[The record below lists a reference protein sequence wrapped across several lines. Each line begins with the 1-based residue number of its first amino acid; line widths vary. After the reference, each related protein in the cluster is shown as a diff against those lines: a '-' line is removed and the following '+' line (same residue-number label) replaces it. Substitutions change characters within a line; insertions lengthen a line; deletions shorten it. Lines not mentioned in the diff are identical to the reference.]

1 MVMDIFLVNFGDKNN
16 EKNKIY
22 FSGCGYNAS
31 HSLLYH
37 QYPAKSQD
45 IIADRLPK
53 GVLVAN
59 NAEQNPNHIPSNQ
72 EVLVALD
79 NYAKT
84 HKLFIVATVVTPE
97 GNAGF
102 HPEYMTFGKGILGNN
117 MILFPKADRADNE
130 LLGMGATYNILRG
143 HGSTEE
149 LSQYLSQKFHVMTSA
164 VSKMSLFD
172 EYYNIYGNP
181 QAVTLLISI
190 FLAFVGLAI
199 FVRVSELRKSGI
211 ELLSGKT
218 LLNTIFSD
226 SICDIKFISI
236 LTMIAMIGTSSYLLT
251 TGLSNLSLHIFALFS
266 ILFSSLIFVLL
277 SCLVSAIIMIVL
289 SRSQLNSLIKGKL
302 PTIALMILVVLMQF
316 AVSIVLVT
324 SLSGIHYNQI
334 ELKKQEADLDKWKQQ
349 KDYYTFP
356 YASINLQ
363 VSNQEAKAWWN
374 FYNIEVTK
382 DDAIFV
388 RHDLFAGPEES
399 SQDQLFVTPS
409 YLKAQHIKAKEDF
422 SNLKLGEYALLIPKN
437 QMKNRQKLITKY
449 NKSLTETTQ
458 NGKKETKM
466 KAKYVEE
473 VPNGEKRFIYNV
485 AYEKMTTQQEIS
497 DPIIVVITPQ
507 SSGEETGISWAGDND
522 YFFVKGKEQTL
533 NRLKELGLYDK
544 VHYLVNAYGQYEA
557 QTNLVK
563 ESLSMAIIS
572 AIITIIVISFFY
584 ILLHV
589 LYFTHFRRT
598 IVIKFISG
606 MPNLRIQRRF
616 IFVELGLLVILLPTL
631 TIISNEFLYSL
642 FVVSALWFISLIILL
657 VQMKNFENG
666 QINSLKG
673 E

>member
-1 MVMDIFLVNFGDKNN
+1 MKKIKYIFLTVTIALVTVFYIINIQGKDQQIISERLPKAVLIANNENQNPETIPSPQEVVKEIDDYARKHNVFIVMDI
-16 EKNKIY
+16 
-22 FSGCGYNAS
+22 
-31 HSLLYH
+31 
-37 QYPAKSQD
+37 
-45 IIADRLPK
+45 
-53 GVLVAN
+53 
-59 NAEQNPNHIPSNQ
+59 
-72 EVLVALD
+72 
-79 NYAKT
+79 
-84 HKLFIVATVVTPE
+84 VTP
-97 GNAGF
+97 AGSEDF
-102 HPEYMTFGKGILGNN
+102 KPTYITFGTGKLASN
-117 MILFPKADRADNE
+117 MILFPKANRAKND
-130 LLGMGATYNILRG
+130 LLGMGATYNILKG
-143 HGSTEE
+143 HGSAEE
-149 LSQYLSQKFHVMTSA
+149 LSQYLNQKFHVTASYFPT
-164 VSKMSLFD
+164 MSLIG

-199 FVRVSELRKSGI
+199 FVRISELRKSGI

-218 LLNTIFSD
+218 LLNTVFSD
-226 SICDIKFISI
+226 SIRDIKFISI
-236 LTMIAMIGTSSYLLT
+236 LTMIAMIGTSSYLLIN
-251 TGLSNLSLHIFALFS
+251 GLSNLSLHIFALFS
-266 ILFSSLIFVLL
+266 IFFSSLIFVLL
-277 SCLVSAIIMIVL
+277 SCLVSAIIMIIL

-302 PTIALMILVVLMQF
+302 PTIALMVLVVLMQF
-316 AVSIVLVT
+316 AVSLVLVT

-349 KDYYTFP
+349 KEYYTFP

-382 DDAIFV
+382 DEAIFV
-388 RHDLFAGPEES
+388 RHDLFAGPQES
-399 SQDQLFVTPS
+399 SQNQLIVTPS
-409 YLKAQHIKAKEDF
+409 YLKAQHIKTKEDF

-497 DPIIVVITPQ
+497 DPIIIVITPK
-507 SSGEETGISWAGDND
+507 SSGEETGLSWAGDND
-522 YFFVKGKEQTL
+522 YFFVKGKEQTI
-533 NRLKELGLYDK
+533 NRLKKLGLYDK

-606 MPNLRIQRRF
+606 MPNLRIHRRF
-616 IFVELGLLVILLPTL
+616 IFVELGLLLILLPTL

>member
-1 MVMDIFLVNFGDKNN
+1 MPKAVLIANNENQNPETIPSPQEVVKEIDDYARKHNVFIVMDI
-16 EKNKIY
+16 
-22 FSGCGYNAS
+22 
-31 HSLLYH
+31 
-37 QYPAKSQD
+37 
-45 IIADRLPK
+45 
-53 GVLVAN
+53 
-59 NAEQNPNHIPSNQ
+59 
-72 EVLVALD
+72 
-79 NYAKT
+79 
-84 HKLFIVATVVTPE
+84 VTP
-97 GNAGF
+97 AGSEDF
-102 HPEYMTFGKGILGNN
+102 KPTYITFGTGKLASN
-117 MILFPKADRADNE
+117 MILFPKANRANND
-130 LLGMGATYNILRG
+130 LLGMGATYNILKG
-143 HGSTEE
+143 HGSAEE
-149 LSQYLSQKFHVMTSA
+149 LSQYLNQKFHVTASYFPT
-164 VSKMSLFD
+164 MSLIG

-199 FVRVSELRKSGI
+199 FVRISELRKSGI

-218 LLNTIFSD
+218 LLNTVFSD
-226 SICDIKFISI
+226 SIRDIKFISI
-236 LTMIAMIGTSSYLLT
+236 LTIIAMIGTSSYLLI
-251 TGLSNLSLHIFALFS
+251 TGLSNLSIHIFALFS
-266 ILFSSLIFVLL
+266 IFFSSLIFVLL
-277 SCLVSAIIMIVL
+277 SCLVSAIIMIIL

-316 AVSIVLVT
+316 SVSLVLVT

-349 KDYYTFP
+349 KEYYTFP

-409 YLKAQHIKAKEDF
+409 YLKAQHIKTKEDF

-606 MPNLRIQRRF
+606 MPNLRIHRRF

>member
-1 MVMDIFLVNFGDKNN
+1 MSEMKKIKYIFLTVTIALVTVFYIINIQGKDQQIISERLPKAVLIANNENQNPETIPSPQEVVKEIDDYARKHNVFIVMDI
-16 EKNKIY
+16 
-22 FSGCGYNAS
+22 
-31 HSLLYH
+31 
-37 QYPAKSQD
+37 
-45 IIADRLPK
+45 
-53 GVLVAN
+53 
-59 NAEQNPNHIPSNQ
+59 
-72 EVLVALD
+72 
-79 NYAKT
+79 
-84 HKLFIVATVVTPE
+84 VTP
-97 GNAGF
+97 AGSEDF
-102 HPEYMTFGKGILGNN
+102 KPTYITFGTGKLASN
-117 MILFPKADRADNE
+117 MILFPKANRANND
-130 LLGMGATYNILRG
+130 LLGMGATYNILKG
-143 HGSTEE
+143 HGSAEE
-149 LSQYLSQKFHVMTSA
+149 LSQYLNQKFHVTASYFPT
-164 VSKMSLFD
+164 MSLIG

-199 FVRVSELRKSGI
+199 FVRISELRKSGI

-218 LLNTIFSD
+218 LLNTVFSD
-226 SICDIKFISI
+226 SIRDIKFISI
-236 LTMIAMIGTSSYLLT
+236 LTIIAMIGTSSYLLI

-266 ILFSSLIFVLL
+266 IFFSSLIFVLL
-277 SCLVSAIIMIVL
+277 SCLVSAIIMIIL
-289 SRSQLNSLIKGKL
+289 SRSQLNSLIKGEL
-302 PTIALMILVVLMQF
+302 PTIALMVLVVLMQF
-316 AVSIVLVT
+316 AVSLVLVT

-409 YLKAQHIKAKEDF
+409 YLKAQHIKTKEDF

-473 VPNGEKRFIYNV
+473 VLNGEKRFIYNV

-497 DPIIVVITPQ
+497 DPIIIVITPK

-522 YFFVKGKEQTL
+522 YFFVKGKEQTI

-606 MPNLRIQRRF
+606 MPNLRIHRPF

>member
-1 MVMDIFLVNFGDKNN
+1 MKKIKYIFLTVTIALVTVFYIINIQGKDQQIISERLPKAVLIANNENQNPETIPSPQEVVKEIDDYARKHNVFIVMDI
-16 EKNKIY
+16 
-22 FSGCGYNAS
+22 
-31 HSLLYH
+31 
-37 QYPAKSQD
+37 
-45 IIADRLPK
+45 
-53 GVLVAN
+53 
-59 NAEQNPNHIPSNQ
+59 
-72 EVLVALD
+72 
-79 NYAKT
+79 
-84 HKLFIVATVVTPE
+84 VTP
-97 GNAGF
+97 AGSEDF
-102 HPEYMTFGKGILGNN
+102 KPTYITFGTGKLASN
-117 MILFPKADRADNE
+117 MILFPKANRANND
-130 LLGMGATYNILRG
+130 LLGMGATYNILTG
-143 HGSTEE
+143 HGSAEE
-149 LSQYLSQKFHVMTSA
+149 LSQYLNQKFHVTASYFPT
-164 VSKMSLFD
+164 MSLIG

-199 FVRVSELRKSGI
+199 FVRISELRKSGI

-218 LLNTIFSD
+218 LLNTVFSD
-226 SICDIKFISI
+226 SIRDIKFISI
-236 LTMIAMIGTSSYLLT
+236 LTIIAMIGTSSYLLI

-266 ILFSSLIFVLL
+266 IFFSSLIFVLL
-277 SCLVSAIIMIVL
+277 SCLVSAIIMIIL

-302 PTIALMILVVLMQF
+302 PTIALMVLVVLMQF
-316 AVSIVLVT
+316 AVSLVLVT

-409 YLKAQHIKAKEDF
+409 YLKAQHIKTKEDF

-497 DPIIVVITPQ
+497 DPIIIVITPK
-507 SSGEETGISWAGDND
+507 SSGEETGLSWAGDND
-522 YFFVKGKEQTL
+522 YFFVKGKEQTI
-533 NRLKELGLYDK
+533 NRLKKLGLYDK

-563 ESLSMAIIS
+563 ESLNMAIMS

-606 MPNLRIQRRF
+606 MPNLRIHRRF
-616 IFVELGLLVILLPTL
+616 IFVELGLLLILLPTL

-666 QINSLKG
+666 QIDSLKG

>member
-1 MVMDIFLVNFGDKNN
+1 MKKIKYIFLTVTIALVTVFYIINIQGKDQQIISERLPKAVLIANNENQNPETIPSPQEVVKEIDDYARKHNVFIVMDI
-16 EKNKIY
+16 
-22 FSGCGYNAS
+22 
-31 HSLLYH
+31 
-37 QYPAKSQD
+37 
-45 IIADRLPK
+45 
-53 GVLVAN
+53 
-59 NAEQNPNHIPSNQ
+59 
-72 EVLVALD
+72 
-79 NYAKT
+79 
-84 HKLFIVATVVTPE
+84 VTP
-97 GNAGF
+97 AGSEDF
-102 HPEYMTFGKGILGNN
+102 KPTYITFGTGKLASN
-117 MILFPKADRADNE
+117 MILFPKANRANND
-130 LLGMGATYNILRG
+130 LLGMGATYNILKG
-143 HGSTEE
+143 HGSAEE
-149 LSQYLSQKFHVMTSA
+149 LSQYLNQKFHVTASYFPT
-164 VSKMSLFD
+164 MSLIG

-199 FVRVSELRKSGI
+199 FVRISELRKSGI
-211 ELLSGKT
+211 ELLSGET
-218 LLNTIFSD
+218 LLNTVFSE
-226 SICDIKFISI
+226 SIRDMKFIAI
-236 LTMIAMIGTSSYLLT
+236 LTIIAMIGTSSYLLI

-266 ILFSSLIFVLL
+266 IFFSSLIFVLL

-324 SLSGIHYNQI
+324 SLSEIHYNQI

-382 DDAIFV
+382 DEAIFV
-388 RHDLFAGPEES
+388 RHDLFAGPQES
-399 SQDQLFVTPS
+399 SQNQLIVTPS
-409 YLKAQHIKAKEDF
+409 YLKAQHIKVKEDF
-422 SNLKLGEYALLIPKN
+422 SNLKLGEYGLLIPKN
-437 QMKNRQKLITKY
+437 QMKNRQKLIAQYDKL
-449 NKSLTETTQ
+449 LTETTQ

-497 DPIIVVITPQ
+497 DQIIVVITPQ
-507 SSGEETGISWAGDND
+507 SSGEATGISWAGDND

-544 VHYLVNAYGQYEA
+544 IHYLVNAYGQYEA

-572 AIITIIVISFFY
+572 AIITIIVICFFY

-606 MPNLRIQRRF
+606 MPNLRIHRPF
-616 IFVELGLLVILLPTL
+616 IFVELGLLLILLPTL

-642 FVVSALWFISLIILL
+642 FVVSALWFISLIILI

>member
-1 MVMDIFLVNFGDKNN
+1 MKKIKYIFLTVTIALVTVFYIINIQGKDQQIISERLPKAVLIANNENQNPETIPSPQEVVKEIDDYARKHNVFIVMDI
-16 EKNKIY
+16 
-22 FSGCGYNAS
+22 
-31 HSLLYH
+31 
-37 QYPAKSQD
+37 
-45 IIADRLPK
+45 
-53 GVLVAN
+53 
-59 NAEQNPNHIPSNQ
+59 
-72 EVLVALD
+72 
-79 NYAKT
+79 
-84 HKLFIVATVVTPE
+84 VTP
-97 GNAGF
+97 AGSEDF
-102 HPEYMTFGKGILGNN
+102 KPTYITFGTGKLASN
-117 MILFPKADRADNE
+117 MILFPKANRANND
-130 LLGMGATYNILRG
+130 LLGMGATYNILKG
-143 HGSTEE
+143 HGSAEE
-149 LSQYLSQKFHVMTSA
+149 LSQYLNQKFHVTASYFPT
-164 VSKMSLFD
+164 MSLIG

-190 FLAFVGLAI
+190 FLAFFGLAI
-199 FVRVSELRKSGI
+199 FVRISELRKSGI

-218 LLNTIFSD
+218 LLNTVFSD
-226 SICDIKFISI
+226 SIRDIKFISI
-236 LTMIAMIGTSSYLLT
+236 LTIIAMIRTSSYLLI

-266 ILFSSLIFVLL
+266 IFFSSLIFVLL
-277 SCLVSAIIMIVL
+277 SCLVSAIIMIIL
-289 SRSQLNSLIKGKL
+289 SRSQLNSLIKGEL
-302 PTIALMILVVLMQF
+302 PTIALMVLVVLMQF
-316 AVSIVLVT
+316 AVSLVLVT

-409 YLKAQHIKAKEDF
+409 YLKAQHIKTKEDF

-473 VPNGEKRFIYNV
+473 VLNGEKRFIYNV

-497 DPIIVVITPQ
+497 DPIIIVITPK

-522 YFFVKGKEQTL
+522 YFFVKGKEQTI

-563 ESLSMAIIS
+563 ESLSIAIIS

-606 MPNLRIQRRF
+606 MPNLRIHRPF

>member
-1 MVMDIFLVNFGDKNN
+1 MKKIKYIFLTVTIALVTVFYIINIQGKDQQIISERLPKAVLIANNENQNPETIPSPQEVVKEIDDYARKHNVFIVMDI
-16 EKNKIY
+16 
-22 FSGCGYNAS
+22 
-31 HSLLYH
+31 
-37 QYPAKSQD
+37 
-45 IIADRLPK
+45 
-53 GVLVAN
+53 
-59 NAEQNPNHIPSNQ
+59 
-72 EVLVALD
+72 
-79 NYAKT
+79 
-84 HKLFIVATVVTPE
+84 VTP
-97 GNAGF
+97 AGSEDF
-102 HPEYMTFGKGILGNN
+102 KPTYITFGTGKLASN
-117 MILFPKADRADNE
+117 MILFPKANRANND
-130 LLGMGATYNILRG
+130 LLGMGATYNILKG
-143 HGSTEE
+143 HGSAEE
-149 LSQYLSQKFHVMTSA
+149 LSQYLNQKFHVTASYFPT
-164 VSKMSLFD
+164 MSLMG

-199 FVRVSELRKSGI
+199 FVRISELRKSGI

-218 LLNTIFSD
+218 LLNTVFSD
-226 SICDIKFISI
+226 SIRDIKFISI
-236 LTMIAMIGTSSYLLT
+236 LTIIAMIGTSSYLLI

-266 ILFSSLIFVLL
+266 IFFSSLIFVLL
-277 SCLVSAIIMIVL
+277 SCLVSAIIMIIL

-302 PTIALMILVVLMQF
+302 PTVALMVLVVLMQF
-316 AVSIVLVT
+316 AVSLVLVT

-334 ELKKQEADLDKWKQQ
+334 ELKKQEADLDKWKEE

-409 YLKAQHIKAKEDF
+409 YLKAQHIKTKEDF

-497 DPIIVVITPQ
+497 DPIIIVITPK
-507 SSGEETGISWAGDND
+507 SSGEETGLSWAGDND
-522 YFFVKGKEQTL
+522 YFL
-533 NRLKELGLYDK
+533 
-544 VHYLVNAYGQYEA
+544 
-557 QTNLVK
+557 
-563 ESLSMAIIS
+563 
-572 AIITIIVISFFY
+572 
-584 ILLHV
+584 
-589 LYFTHFRRT
+589 
-598 IVIKFISG
+598 
-606 MPNLRIQRRF
+606 
-616 IFVELGLLVILLPTL
+616 
-631 TIISNEFLYSL
+631 
-642 FVVSALWFISLIILL
+642 
-657 VQMKNFENG
+657 
-666 QINSLKG
+666 
-673 E
+673 

>member
-1 MVMDIFLVNFGDKNN
+1 MKKIKYIFLTVTIALVTVFYIINIQGKDQQIISERLPKAVLIANNENQNPETIPSPQEVVKEIDDYARKHNVFIVMDI
-16 EKNKIY
+16 
-22 FSGCGYNAS
+22 
-31 HSLLYH
+31 
-37 QYPAKSQD
+37 
-45 IIADRLPK
+45 
-53 GVLVAN
+53 
-59 NAEQNPNHIPSNQ
+59 
-72 EVLVALD
+72 
-79 NYAKT
+79 
-84 HKLFIVATVVTPE
+84 VTP
-97 GNAGF
+97 AGSEDF
-102 HPEYMTFGKGILGNN
+102 KPTYITFGTGKLASN
-117 MILFPKADRADNE
+117 MILFPKANRANND
-130 LLGMGATYNILRG
+130 LLGMGATYNILKG
-143 HGSTEE
+143 HGSAEE
-149 LSQYLSQKFHVMTSA
+149 LSQYLNQKFHVTASYFPT
-164 VSKMSLFD
+164 MSLIG

-199 FVRVSELRKSGI
+199 FVRISELRKSGI

-218 LLNTIFSD
+218 LLNTVFSD
-226 SICDIKFISI
+226 SIRDIKFISI
-236 LTMIAMIGTSSYLLT
+236 LTIIAMIGTSSYLLI

-266 ILFSSLIFVLL
+266 IFFSSLIFVLL
-277 SCLVSAIIMIVL
+277 SCLVSAIIMIIL

-316 AVSIVLVT
+316 SVSLVLVT

-349 KDYYTFP
+349 KEYYTFP

-409 YLKAQHIKAKEDF
+409 YLKAQHIKTKEGF

-497 DPIIVVITPQ
+497 DPIIVVITPK

-606 MPNLRIQRRF
+606 MPNLRIHCRF

>member
-1 MVMDIFLVNFGDKNN
+1 MKKIKYIFLTVTIALVTVFYIINIQGKDQQIISERLPKAVLIANNENQNPETIPSPQEVVKEIDDYARKHNVFIVMDI
-16 EKNKIY
+16 
-22 FSGCGYNAS
+22 
-31 HSLLYH
+31 
-37 QYPAKSQD
+37 
-45 IIADRLPK
+45 
-53 GVLVAN
+53 
-59 NAEQNPNHIPSNQ
+59 
-72 EVLVALD
+72 
-79 NYAKT
+79 
-84 HKLFIVATVVTPE
+84 VTP
-97 GNAGF
+97 AGSEDF
-102 HPEYMTFGKGILGNN
+102 KPTYITFGTGKLASN
-117 MILFPKADRADNE
+117 MILFPKANRANND
-130 LLGMGATYNILRG
+130 LLGMGATYNILKG
-143 HGSTEE
+143 HGSAEE
-149 LSQYLSQKFHVMTSA
+149 LSQYLNQKFHVTASYFPTMP
-164 VSKMSLFD
+164 LIG

-199 FVRVSELRKSGI
+199 FVRISELRKSGI

-218 LLNTIFSD
+218 LLNTVFSD
-226 SICDIKFISI
+226 SIRDIKFISI
-236 LTMIAMIGTSSYLLT
+236 LTIIAMIGTSSYLLI

-266 ILFSSLIFVLL
+266 IFFSSLIFVLL
-277 SCLVSAIIMIVL
+277 SCLVSAIIMIIL

-316 AVSIVLVT
+316 AVSLVLVT

-334 ELKKQEADLDKWKQQ
+334 ELKKQEADLDKWKEE

-399 SQDQLFVTPS
+399 SDEQLIVTPS
-409 YLKAQHIKAKEDF
+409 YLKAQHINVKEDF

-473 VPNGEKRFIYNV
+473 VLNGEKRFIYNV

-497 DPIIVVITPQ
+497 DPIIIVITPK

-522 YFFVKGKEQTL
+522 YFFVKGKEQTI

-606 MPNLRIQRRF
+606 MPNLRIHRPF

>member
-1 MVMDIFLVNFGDKNN
+1 MKKIKYIFLTVTIALVTVFYIINIQGKDQQIISERLPKAVLIANNENQNPETIPSPQEVVKEIDDYARKHNVFIVMDI
-16 EKNKIY
+16 
-22 FSGCGYNAS
+22 
-31 HSLLYH
+31 
-37 QYPAKSQD
+37 
-45 IIADRLPK
+45 
-53 GVLVAN
+53 
-59 NAEQNPNHIPSNQ
+59 
-72 EVLVALD
+72 
-79 NYAKT
+79 
-84 HKLFIVATVVTPE
+84 VTP
-97 GNAGF
+97 AGSEDF
-102 HPEYMTFGKGILGNN
+102 KPTYITFGTGKLASN
-117 MILFPKADRADNE
+117 MILFPKANRANND
-130 LLGMGATYNILRG
+130 LLGMGATYNILKG
-143 HGSTEE
+143 HGSAEE
-149 LSQYLSQKFHVMTSA
+149 LSQYLNQKFHVTASYFPT
-164 VSKMSLFD
+164 MSLIG

-199 FVRVSELRKSGI
+199 FVRISELRKSGI

-218 LLNTIFSD
+218 LLNTVFSD
-226 SICDIKFISI
+226 SIRDIKFISI
-236 LTMIAMIGTSSYLLT
+236 LTIIAMIGTSSYLLI

-266 ILFSSLIFVLL
+266 IFFSSLIFVLL
-277 SCLVSAIIMIVL
+277 SCLVSAIIMIIL
-289 SRSQLNSLIKGKL
+289 SRSQLNSLIKGEL
-302 PTIALMILVVLMQF
+302 PTIALMVLVVLMQF
-316 AVSIVLVT
+316 AVSLFLVT

-388 RHDLFAGPEES
+388 RHDPFAGPEES

-409 YLKAQHIKAKEDF
+409 YLKAQHIKTKEDF

-473 VPNGEKRFIYNV
+473 VLNGEKRFIYNV
-485 AYEKMTTQQEIS
+485 AYEKMTTQQKIS
-497 DPIIVVITPQ
+497 DPIIIVITPK

-522 YFFVKGKEQTL
+522 YFFVKGKEQTI

-563 ESLSMAIIS
+563 ESLSMTIIS

-606 MPNLRIQRRF
+606 MPNLRIHRPF

>member
-1 MVMDIFLVNFGDKNN
+1 MKKIKYIFLAVATILVTVFYIINIKGKDQQIIAERLPNAVLIANN
-16 EKNKIY
+16 EK
-22 FSGCGYNAS
+22 
-31 HSLLYH
+31 
-37 QYPAKSQD
+37 
-45 IIADRLPK
+45 
-53 GVLVAN
+53 
-59 NAEQNPNHIPSNQ
+59 QNPETIPSPR
-72 EVLVALD
+72 EVIKDVD
-79 NYAKT
+79 DYARK
-84 HKLFIVATVVTPE
+84 HDVFIVMDVVTPN
-97 GNAGF
+97 GSGDF
-102 HPEYMTFGKGILGNN
+102 KPTYMTFGKGKLASN
-117 MILFPKADRADNE
+117 MTLLPKEKREEYDP
-130 LLGMGATYNILRG
+130 LGMFGTYNIFSG
-143 HGSTEE
+143 KKESEE
-149 LSQYLSQKFHVMTSA
+149 FSQYLNQKFHVTASYIPN
-164 VSKMSLFD
+164 MSLLG

-181 QAVTLLISI
+181 QAVTLLISV

-199 FVRVSELRKSGI
+199 FVRISELRKSGI

-218 LLNTIFSD
+218 LLNTVFSD
-226 SICDIKFISI
+226 SIRDIKFISI
-236 LTMIAMIGTSSYLLT
+236 LTIIAMIGTSSYLLI

-266 ILFSSLIFVLL
+266 IFFSSLIFVLL
-277 SCLVSAIIMIVL
+277 SCLVSAIIMIIL

-302 PTIALMILVVLMQF
+302 PTIALMVLVVLMQF
-316 AVSIVLVT
+316 AVSLVLVT

-409 YLKAQHIKAKEDF
+409 YLKAQHIKTKEDF

-473 VPNGEKRFIYNV
+473 VLNGEKRFIYNV

-497 DPIIVVITPQ
+497 DPIIIVITPQ

-606 MPNLRIQRRF
+606 MPNLRIHRRF
-616 IFVELGLLVILLPTL
+616 IFVELGLLLILLPTL

>member
-1 MVMDIFLVNFGDKNN
+1 MKKIKYIFLTVTIALVTVFYIINIQGKDQQIISERLPKTVLIANNENQNSETIPSPQEVVKEIDDYARKHNVFIVMDI
-16 EKNKIY
+16 
-22 FSGCGYNAS
+22 
-31 HSLLYH
+31 
-37 QYPAKSQD
+37 
-45 IIADRLPK
+45 
-53 GVLVAN
+53 
-59 NAEQNPNHIPSNQ
+59 
-72 EVLVALD
+72 
-79 NYAKT
+79 
-84 HKLFIVATVVTPE
+84 VTP
-97 GNAGF
+97 AGSEDF
-102 HPEYMTFGKGILGNN
+102 KPTYITFGTGKLASN
-117 MILFPKADRADNE
+117 MILFPKANRANND
-130 LLGMGATYNILRG
+130 LLGMGATYNILKG
-143 HGSTEE
+143 HGSAEE
-149 LSQYLSQKFHVMTSA
+149 LSQYLNQKFHVTASYFPT
-164 VSKMSLFD
+164 MSLIG

-199 FVRVSELRKSGI
+199 FVRISELRKSGI

-218 LLNTIFSD
+218 LLNTVFSD
-226 SICDIKFISI
+226 SIRDIKFISI
-236 LTMIAMIGTSSYLLT
+236 LTMIAMIGTSSYLLIN
-251 TGLSNLSLHIFALFS
+251 GLSNLSLHIFALFS
-266 ILFSSLIFVLL
+266 IFFSSLIFVLL
-277 SCLVSAIIMIVL
+277 SCLVSAIIMIIL

-302 PTIALMILVVLMQF
+302 PTIALMVLVVLMQF
-316 AVSIVLVT
+316 AVSLVLVT

-349 KDYYTFP
+349 KEYYTFP

-409 YLKAQHIKAKEDF
+409 YLKAQHIKTKEDF

-497 DPIIVVITPQ
+497 DPIIIVITPQ

-522 YFFVKGKEQTL
+522 YFFVKGKEQTI
-533 NRLKELGLYDK
+533 NRLKKLGLYDK

-563 ESLSMAIIS
+563 ESLNMAIMS

-606 MPNLRIQRRF
+606 MPNLRIHRPF
-616 IFVELGLLVILLPTL
+616 IFVELGLLLILLPTL

-642 FVVSALWFISLIILL
+642 FVVCALWFISLIILL

>member
-1 MVMDIFLVNFGDKNN
+1 M
-16 EKNKIY
+16 
-22 FSGCGYNAS
+22 
-31 HSLLYH
+31 
-37 QYPAKSQD
+37 
-45 IIADRLPK
+45 
-53 GVLVAN
+53 
-59 NAEQNPNHIPSNQ
+59 
-72 EVLVALD
+72 
-79 NYAKT
+79 
-84 HKLFIVATVVTPE
+84 
-97 GNAGF
+97 
-102 HPEYMTFGKGILGNN
+102 
-117 MILFPKADRADNE
+117 
-130 LLGMGATYNILRG
+130 
-143 HGSTEE
+143 
-149 LSQYLSQKFHVMTSA
+149 
-164 VSKMSLFD
+164 
-172 EYYNIYGNP
+172 
-181 QAVTLLISI
+181 
-190 FLAFVGLAI
+190 
-199 FVRVSELRKSGI
+199 
-211 ELLSGKT
+211 
-218 LLNTIFSD
+218 
-226 SICDIKFISI
+226 
-236 LTMIAMIGTSSYLLT
+236 
-251 TGLSNLSLHIFALFS
+251 
-266 ILFSSLIFVLL
+266 
-277 SCLVSAIIMIVL
+277 
-289 SRSQLNSLIKGKL
+289 
-302 PTIALMILVVLMQF
+302 
-316 AVSIVLVT
+316 
-324 SLSGIHYNQI
+324 
-334 ELKKQEADLDKWKQQ
+334 
-349 KDYYTFP
+349 
-356 YASINLQ
+356 
-363 VSNQEAKAWWN
+363 SNQEAKAWWN

-409 YLKAQHIKAKEDF
+409 YLKAQHIKTKEDF

-606 MPNLRIQRRF
+606 MPNLRIHLRF

-673 E
+673 EWMFELTNITKEFLHRKVFDNFKLTFEAGKVYAIIGQSGSGKTTLLNMIAKLESYEGSILYEGKELSKIKKHSYFLNDLSYLFQNFGLIENETIDKNLDLGLINQKLSKKTKQEKKLETLAQVNVAYLKLNQKIYELSGGEAQRVALAKAILKDSPVILADEPTAALDSENSEEVMKLLLSMKNENRIIIIATHNPVIWEMADEVVELSR

>member
-1 MVMDIFLVNFGDKNN
+1 MKKIKYIFLTVTIALLTVFYIINIQGKDQQIISERLPKAVLIANNENQNPETIPSPQEVVKEIDDYARKHNVFIVMDI
-16 EKNKIY
+16 
-22 FSGCGYNAS
+22 
-31 HSLLYH
+31 
-37 QYPAKSQD
+37 
-45 IIADRLPK
+45 
-53 GVLVAN
+53 
-59 NAEQNPNHIPSNQ
+59 
-72 EVLVALD
+72 
-79 NYAKT
+79 
-84 HKLFIVATVVTPE
+84 VTP
-97 GNAGF
+97 AGSEDF
-102 HPEYMTFGKGILGNN
+102 KPTYITFGTGKLASN
-117 MILFPKADRADNE
+117 MILFPKANRANND
-130 LLGMGATYNILRG
+130 LLGMGATYNILKG
-143 HGSTEE
+143 HGSAEE
-149 LSQYLSQKFHVMTSA
+149 LSQYLNQKFHVTASYFPI
-164 VSKMSLFD
+164 MSLIG

-181 QAVTLLISI
+181 QAVTLLISV

-199 FVRVSELRKSGI
+199 FVRISELRKSGI

-218 LLNTIFSD
+218 LLNTVFSD
-226 SICDIKFISI
+226 SIRDIKFISI
-236 LTMIAMIGTSSYLLT
+236 LTIIAMIGTSSYLLI

-266 ILFSSLIFVLL
+266 IFFSSLIFVLL
-277 SCLVSAIIMIVL
+277 SCLVSAIIMIIL

-302 PTIALMILVVLMQF
+302 PTIALMVLVVLMQF
-316 AVSIVLVT
+316 AVSLVLVT

-409 YLKAQHIKAKEDF
+409 YLKAQHIKTKEDF

-473 VPNGEKRFIYNV
+473 VLNGEKRFIYNV

-497 DPIIVVITPQ
+497 DPIIIVITPQ

-606 MPNLRIQRRF
+606 MPNLRIHRRF
-616 IFVELGLLVILLPTL
+616 IFVELGLLLILLPTL

-657 VQMKNFENG
+657 VQMKNFENR

>member
-1 MVMDIFLVNFGDKNN
+1 MKKIKYIFLTVTIALVTVFYIINIQGKDQQIISERLPKAVLIANNENQNPETIPSPQEVVKEIDDYARKHNVFIVMDI
-16 EKNKIY
+16 
-22 FSGCGYNAS
+22 
-31 HSLLYH
+31 
-37 QYPAKSQD
+37 
-45 IIADRLPK
+45 
-53 GVLVAN
+53 
-59 NAEQNPNHIPSNQ
+59 
-72 EVLVALD
+72 
-79 NYAKT
+79 
-84 HKLFIVATVVTPE
+84 VTP
-97 GNAGF
+97 AGSEDF
-102 HPEYMTFGKGILGNN
+102 KPTYITFGTGKLASN
-117 MILFPKADRADNE
+117 MILFPKANRAKND
-130 LLGMGATYNILRG
+130 LLGMGATYNILKG
-143 HGSTEE
+143 HGSAEE
-149 LSQYLSQKFHVMTSA
+149 LSQYLNQKFHVTASYFPT
-164 VSKMSLFD
+164 MSLIG

-199 FVRVSELRKSGI
+199 FVRISELRKSGI

-218 LLNTIFSD
+218 LLNTVFSD
-226 SICDIKFISI
+226 SIRDIKFISI
-236 LTMIAMIGTSSYLLT
+236 LTMIAMIGTSSYLLIN
-251 TGLSNLSLHIFALFS
+251 GLSNLSLHIFALFS
-266 ILFSSLIFVLL
+266 IFFSSLIFVLL
-277 SCLVSAIIMIVL
+277 SCLVSAIIMIIL

-302 PTIALMILVVLMQF
+302 PTIALMVLVVLMQF
-316 AVSIVLVT
+316 AVSLVLVT

-349 KDYYTFP
+349 KEYYTFP

-382 DDAIFV
+382 DEAIFV
-388 RHDLFAGPEES
+388 RHDLFAGPQES
-399 SQDQLFVTPS
+399 SQNQLIVTPS
-409 YLKAQHIKAKEDF
+409 YLKAQHIKVKEDF
-422 SNLKLGEYALLIPKN
+422 SNLKLGEYGLLIPKN
-437 QMKNRQKLITKY
+437 QMKNRQKLIAQYDKL
-449 NKSLTETTQ
+449 LTETTQ

-497 DPIIVVITPQ
+497 DPIIIVITPQ

-522 YFFVKGKEQTL
+522 YFFVKGKEQTI
-533 NRLKELGLYDK
+533 NRLKKLGLYDK

-563 ESLSMAIIS
+563 ESLNMAIMS

-606 MPNLRIQRRF
+606 MPNLRIHRPF
-616 IFVELGLLVILLPTL
+616 IFVELGLLLILLPTL

-642 FVVSALWFISLIILL
+642 FVVCALWFISLIILL

>member
-1 MVMDIFLVNFGDKNN
+1 MKKIKYIFLTVTIALVTVFYIINIQGKDQQIISERLPKAVLIANNENQNPETIPSPQEVVKEIDDYARKHNVFIVMDI
-16 EKNKIY
+16 
-22 FSGCGYNAS
+22 
-31 HSLLYH
+31 
-37 QYPAKSQD
+37 
-45 IIADRLPK
+45 
-53 GVLVAN
+53 
-59 NAEQNPNHIPSNQ
+59 
-72 EVLVALD
+72 
-79 NYAKT
+79 
-84 HKLFIVATVVTPE
+84 VTP
-97 GNAGF
+97 AGSEDF
-102 HPEYMTFGKGILGNN
+102 KPTYITFGTGKLASN
-117 MILFPKADRADNE
+117 MILFPKANRANND
-130 LLGMGATYNILRG
+130 LLGMGATYNILKG
-143 HGSTEE
+143 HGSAEE
-149 LSQYLSQKFHVMTSA
+149 LSQYLNQKFHVTASYFPT
-164 VSKMSLFD
+164 MSLIG

-199 FVRVSELRKSGI
+199 FVRISELRKSGI

-218 LLNTIFSD
+218 LLNTVFSD

-236 LTMIAMIGTSSYLLT
+236 LTIIAMIGTSSYLLI
-251 TGLSNLSLHIFALFS
+251 TGLSNLSIHIFALFS
-266 ILFSSLIFVLL
+266 IFFSSLIFVLL
-277 SCLVSAIIMIVL
+277 SCLVSAIIMIIL

-316 AVSIVLVT
+316 SVSLVLVT

-349 KDYYTFP
+349 KEYYTFP

-409 YLKAQHIKAKEDF
+409 YLKAQHIKTKEDF

-606 MPNLRIQRRF
+606 MPNLRIHRRF

>member
-1 MVMDIFLVNFGDKNN
+1 MKKIKYIFLTVTIALVTVFYIINIQGKDQQIISERLPKAVLIANNENQNPETIPSPQEVVKEIDDYARKHNVFIVMDI
-16 EKNKIY
+16 
-22 FSGCGYNAS
+22 
-31 HSLLYH
+31 
-37 QYPAKSQD
+37 
-45 IIADRLPK
+45 
-53 GVLVAN
+53 
-59 NAEQNPNHIPSNQ
+59 
-72 EVLVALD
+72 
-79 NYAKT
+79 
-84 HKLFIVATVVTPE
+84 VTP
-97 GNAGF
+97 AGSEDF
-102 HPEYMTFGKGILGNN
+102 KPTYITFGTGKLASN
-117 MILFPKADRADNE
+117 MILFPKANRANND
-130 LLGMGATYNILRG
+130 LLGMGATYNILKG
-143 HGSTEE
+143 HGSAEE
-149 LSQYLSQKFHVMTSA
+149 LSQYLNQKFHVTASYFPT
-164 VSKMSLFD
+164 MSLIG

-199 FVRVSELRKSGI
+199 FVRISELRKSGI

-218 LLNTIFSD
+218 LLNTVFSD
-226 SICDIKFISI
+226 SIRDIKFISI
-236 LTMIAMIGTSSYLLT
+236 LTIIAMIGTSSYLLI

-266 ILFSSLIFVLL
+266 IFFSSLIFVLL
-277 SCLVSAIIMIVL
+277 SCLVSAIIMIIL

-316 AVSIVLVT
+316 SVSLVLVT

-349 KDYYTFP
+349 KEYYTFP

-409 YLKAQHIKAKEDF
+409 YLKAQHIKTKEDF

-473 VPNGEKRFIYNV
+473 VLNGEKRFIYNV

-606 MPNLRIQRRF
+606 MPNLRIHRRF

>member
-1 MVMDIFLVNFGDKNN
+1 MKKIKYIFLTVTIALVTVFYIINIQGKDQQIISERLPKAVLIANNENQNPETIPSPHEVVKEIDDYARKHNVFIVMDI
-16 EKNKIY
+16 
-22 FSGCGYNAS
+22 
-31 HSLLYH
+31 
-37 QYPAKSQD
+37 
-45 IIADRLPK
+45 
-53 GVLVAN
+53 
-59 NAEQNPNHIPSNQ
+59 
-72 EVLVALD
+72 
-79 NYAKT
+79 
-84 HKLFIVATVVTPE
+84 VTP
-97 GNAGF
+97 AGSEDF
-102 HPEYMTFGKGILGNN
+102 KPTYITFGTGKLASN
-117 MILFPKADRADNE
+117 MILFPKANRANND
-130 LLGMGATYNILRG
+130 LLGMGATYNILKG
-143 HGSTEE
+143 HGSAEE
-149 LSQYLSQKFHVMTSA
+149 LSQYLNQKFHITASYFPT
-164 VSKMSLFD
+164 MSLIG

-199 FVRVSELRKSGI
+199 FVRISELRKSGI

-218 LLNTIFSD
+218 LLNTVFSD
-226 SICDIKFISI
+226 SIRDIKFISI
-236 LTMIAMIGTSSYLLT
+236 LTIIAMIGTSSYLLI

-266 ILFSSLIFVLL
+266 IFFSSLIFVLL
-277 SCLVSAIIMIVL
+277 SCLVSAIIMIIL

-316 AVSIVLVT
+316 SVSLVLVT

-349 KDYYTFP
+349 KEYYTFP

-409 YLKAQHIKAKEDF
+409 YLKAQHIKTKEDF

-497 DPIIVVITPQ
+497 DPIIIVITPK
-507 SSGEETGISWAGDND
+507 SSGEETGLSWAGDND
-522 YFFVKGKEQTL
+522 YFFVKGKEQTI
-533 NRLKELGLYDK
+533 NRLKKLGLYDK

-563 ESLSMAIIS
+563 ESLNMAIMS

-606 MPNLRIQRRF
+606 MPNLRIHRRF

>member
-1 MVMDIFLVNFGDKNN
+1 MKKIKYIFLTVTIALVTVFYIINIQGKDQQIISERLPKAVLIANNENQNPETIPSPQEVVKEIDDYARKHNVFIVMDI
-16 EKNKIY
+16 
-22 FSGCGYNAS
+22 
-31 HSLLYH
+31 
-37 QYPAKSQD
+37 
-45 IIADRLPK
+45 
-53 GVLVAN
+53 
-59 NAEQNPNHIPSNQ
+59 
-72 EVLVALD
+72 
-79 NYAKT
+79 
-84 HKLFIVATVVTPE
+84 VTP
-97 GNAGF
+97 AGSEDF
-102 HPEYMTFGKGILGNN
+102 KPTYITFGTGKLASN
-117 MILFPKADRADNE
+117 MILFPKANRANND
-130 LLGMGATYNILRG
+130 LLGMGATYNILKG
-143 HGSTEE
+143 HGSAEE
-149 LSQYLSQKFHVMTSA
+149 LSQYLNQKFHVTASYFPT
-164 VSKMSLFD
+164 MSLIG

-181 QAVTLLISI
+181 QAVTLLISV

-199 FVRVSELRKSGI
+199 FVRISELRKSGI

-218 LLNTIFSD
+218 LLNTVFSD
-226 SICDIKFISI
+226 SIRDIKFISI
-236 LTMIAMIGTSSYLLT
+236 LTIIAMIGTSSYLLI

-266 ILFSSLIFVLL
+266 IFFSSLIFVLL
-277 SCLVSAIIMIVL
+277 SCLVSAIIMIIL

-302 PTIALMILVVLMQF
+302 PTIALMVLVVLMQF
-316 AVSIVLVT
+316 AVSLVLVT

-409 YLKAQHIKAKEDF
+409 YLKAQHIKTKEDF

-473 VPNGEKRFIYNV
+473 VLNGEKRFIYNV

-497 DPIIVVITPQ
+497 DPIIIVITPQ

-606 MPNLRIQRRF
+606 MPNLRIHRRF
-616 IFVELGLLVILLPTL
+616 IFVELGLLLILLPTL

-657 VQMKNFENG
+657 VQMKNFENR

>member
-1 MVMDIFLVNFGDKNN
+1 
-16 EKNKIY
+16 
-22 FSGCGYNAS
+22 
-31 HSLLYH
+31 
-37 QYPAKSQD
+37 
-45 IIADRLPK
+45 
-53 GVLVAN
+53 
-59 NAEQNPNHIPSNQ
+59 
-72 EVLVALD
+72 
-79 NYAKT
+79 
-84 HKLFIVATVVTPE
+84 
-97 GNAGF
+97 
-102 HPEYMTFGKGILGNN
+102 
-117 MILFPKADRADNE
+117 
-130 LLGMGATYNILRG
+130 
-143 HGSTEE
+143 
-149 LSQYLSQKFHVMTSA
+149 
-164 VSKMSLFD
+164 
-172 EYYNIYGNP
+172 
-181 QAVTLLISI
+181 
-190 FLAFVGLAI
+190 
-199 FVRVSELRKSGI
+199 
-211 ELLSGKT
+211 
-218 LLNTIFSD
+218 
-226 SICDIKFISI
+226 
-236 LTMIAMIGTSSYLLT
+236 
-251 TGLSNLSLHIFALFS
+251 
-266 ILFSSLIFVLL
+266 
-277 SCLVSAIIMIVL
+277 MIVL

-356 YASINLQ
+356 YAPINLQ

-507 SSGEETGISWAGDND
+507 SSGEETDISWAGDND

-544 VHYLVNAYGQYEA
+544 VHYLVNAFGQYEA
-557 QTNLVK
+557 QTSLVK

-606 MPNLRIQRRF
+606 MPNLRIHRRF

>member
-1 MVMDIFLVNFGDKNN
+1 MKKIKYIFLTVTIALVTVFYIINIQGKDQQIISERLPKAVLIANNENQNPESIPSPQEVVKEIDDYARKHNVFIVMDI
-16 EKNKIY
+16 
-22 FSGCGYNAS
+22 
-31 HSLLYH
+31 
-37 QYPAKSQD
+37 
-45 IIADRLPK
+45 
-53 GVLVAN
+53 
-59 NAEQNPNHIPSNQ
+59 
-72 EVLVALD
+72 
-79 NYAKT
+79 
-84 HKLFIVATVVTPE
+84 VTP
-97 GNAGF
+97 AGSEDF
-102 HPEYMTFGKGILGNN
+102 KPTYITFGTGKLASN
-117 MILFPKADRADNE
+117 MILFPKANRANND
-130 LLGMGATYNILRG
+130 LLGMGATYNILKG
-143 HGSTEE
+143 HGSAEE
-149 LSQYLSQKFHVMTSA
+149 LSQYLNQKFHVTASYFPT
-164 VSKMSLFD
+164 MSLIG

-199 FVRVSELRKSGI
+199 FVRISELRKSGI

-218 LLNTIFSD
+218 LLNTVFSD
-226 SICDIKFISI
+226 SIRDIKFISI
-236 LTMIAMIGTSSYLLT
+236 LTIIAMIGTSSYLLI

-266 ILFSSLIFVLL
+266 IFFSSLIFVLL
-277 SCLVSAIIMIVL
+277 SCLVSAIIMIIL

-302 PTIALMILVVLMQF
+302 PTIALMVLVVLMQF
-316 AVSIVLVT
+316 AVSLVLVT

-334 ELKKQEADLDKWKQQ
+334 ELKKQEADLDKWKEE

-409 YLKAQHIKAKEDF
+409 YLKAQHIKTKEDF

-507 SSGEETGISWAGDND
+507 LSGEETGISWAGDND
-522 YFFVKGKEQTL
+522 YFFVEGKEQRL

-606 MPNLRIQRRF
+606 MPNLRIHRRF
-616 IFVELGLLVILLPTL
+616 IFVELGLLAILLPTL

>member
-1 MVMDIFLVNFGDKNN
+1 MKKIKYIFLTVTIALVTVFYIINIKGKDQQIISERLPKAVLIANNENQNPETIPSPQEVVKEIDDYARKHNVFIVMDI
-16 EKNKIY
+16 
-22 FSGCGYNAS
+22 
-31 HSLLYH
+31 
-37 QYPAKSQD
+37 
-45 IIADRLPK
+45 
-53 GVLVAN
+53 
-59 NAEQNPNHIPSNQ
+59 
-72 EVLVALD
+72 
-79 NYAKT
+79 
-84 HKLFIVATVVTPE
+84 VTP
-97 GNAGF
+97 AGSEDF
-102 HPEYMTFGKGILGNN
+102 KPTYITFGTGKLASN
-117 MILFPKADRADNE
+117 MILFPKANRANND
-130 LLGMGATYNILRG
+130 LLGMGATYNILKG
-143 HGSTEE
+143 HGSAEE
-149 LSQYLSQKFHVMTSA
+149 LSQYLNQKFHVTASYFPT
-164 VSKMSLFD
+164 MSLIG

-199 FVRVSELRKSGI
+199 FVRISELRKSGI

-218 LLNTIFSD
+218 LLNTVFSD

-236 LTMIAMIGTSSYLLT
+236 LTIIAMIGTSSYLLI

-266 ILFSSLIFVLL
+266 IFFSSLIFVLL
-277 SCLVSAIIMIVL
+277 SCLVSAIIMIIL

-302 PTIALMILVVLMQF
+302 PTIALMVLVVLMQF
-316 AVSIVLVT
+316 AVSLVLVT

-334 ELKKQEADLDKWKQQ
+334 ELKKQEADLDKWKEE

-363 VSNQEAKAWWN
+363 VSNQEAKSWWN

-409 YLKAQHIKAKEDF
+409 YLKAQHIKTKEDF
-422 SNLKLGEYALLIPKN
+422 SDLKLGEYALLIPKN

-497 DPIIVVITPQ
+497 DPIIIVITPK
-507 SSGEETGISWAGDND
+507 SSGEETGLSWAGDND
-522 YFFVKGKEQTL
+522 YFFVKGKEQTI
-533 NRLKELGLYDK
+533 NRLKKLGLYDK

-563 ESLSMAIIS
+563 ESLNMAIMS

-606 MPNLRIQRRF
+606 MPNLRIHRRF
-616 IFVELGLLVILLPTL
+616 IFVELGLLLILLPTL

>member
-1 MVMDIFLVNFGDKNN
+1 MKKIKYIFLTVTIALVTVFYIINIQGKDQQIISERLPKAVLIANNENQNPETIPSPQEVVKEIDDYARKHNVFIVMDI
-16 EKNKIY
+16 
-22 FSGCGYNAS
+22 
-31 HSLLYH
+31 
-37 QYPAKSQD
+37 
-45 IIADRLPK
+45 
-53 GVLVAN
+53 
-59 NAEQNPNHIPSNQ
+59 
-72 EVLVALD
+72 
-79 NYAKT
+79 
-84 HKLFIVATVVTPE
+84 VTP
-97 GNAGF
+97 AGSEDF
-102 HPEYMTFGKGILGNN
+102 KPTYITFGTGKLASN
-117 MILFPKADRADNE
+117 MILFPKANRANND
-130 LLGMGATYNILRG
+130 LLGMGATYNILKG
-143 HGSTEE
+143 HGSAEE
-149 LSQYLSQKFHVMTSA
+149 LSQYLNQKFHVTASYFPT
-164 VSKMSLFD
+164 MSLIG

-199 FVRVSELRKSGI
+199 FVRISELRKSGI

-218 LLNTIFSD
+218 LLNTVFSD
-226 SICDIKFISI
+226 SIRDIKFISI
-236 LTMIAMIGTSSYLLT
+236 LTIIAMIGTSSYLLI

-266 ILFSSLIFVLL
+266 IFFSSLIFVLL
-277 SCLVSAIIMIVL
+277 SCLVSAIIMIIL

-316 AVSIVLVT
+316 SVSLVLVT

-349 KDYYTFP
+349 KEYYTFP

-409 YLKAQHIKAKEDF
+409 YLKAQHIKTKEDF

-606 MPNLRIQRRF
+606 MPNLRIHCRF

>member
-1 MVMDIFLVNFGDKNN
+1 MKKIKYIFLTVTIALVTVFYIINIQGKDQQIISERLPKAVLIANNENQNPESIPSPQEVVKEIDDYARKHNVFIVMDI
-16 EKNKIY
+16 
-22 FSGCGYNAS
+22 
-31 HSLLYH
+31 
-37 QYPAKSQD
+37 
-45 IIADRLPK
+45 
-53 GVLVAN
+53 
-59 NAEQNPNHIPSNQ
+59 
-72 EVLVALD
+72 
-79 NYAKT
+79 
-84 HKLFIVATVVTPE
+84 VTP
-97 GNAGF
+97 AGSEDF
-102 HPEYMTFGKGILGNN
+102 KPTYITFGTGKLASN
-117 MILFPKADRADNE
+117 MILFPKANRANND
-130 LLGMGATYNILRG
+130 LLGMGATYNILKG
-143 HGSTEE
+143 HGSAEE
-149 LSQYLSQKFHVMTSA
+149 LSQYLNQKFHVTASYFPT
-164 VSKMSLFD
+164 MSLIG

-199 FVRVSELRKSGI
+199 FVRISELRKSGI

-218 LLNTIFSD
+218 LLNTVFSD
-226 SICDIKFISI
+226 SIRDIKFISI
-236 LTMIAMIGTSSYLLT
+236 LTIIAMIGTSSYLLI

-266 ILFSSLIFVLL
+266 IFFSSLIFVLL
-277 SCLVSAIIMIVL
+277 SCLVSAIIMIIL

-302 PTIALMILVVLMQF
+302 PTIALMVLVVLMQF
-316 AVSIVLVT
+316 AVSLVFVT

-334 ELKKQEADLDKWKQQ
+334 ELKKQEADLDKWKEE

-409 YLKAQHIKAKEDF
+409 YLKAQHIKTKEDF

-497 DPIIVVITPQ
+497 DPIIIVITPQ

-522 YFFVKGKEQTL
+522 YFFVKGKEQTI
-533 NRLKELGLYDK
+533 NRLKKLGLYDK

-563 ESLSMAIIS
+563 ESLNMAIMS

-606 MPNLRIQRRF
+606 MPNLRIHRPF
-616 IFVELGLLVILLPTL
+616 IFVELGLLLILLPTL
-631 TIISNEFLYSL
+631 AIISNEFLYSL
-642 FVVSALWFISLIILL
+642 FVVCALWFISLIILL

>member
-1 MVMDIFLVNFGDKNN
+1 MKKIKYIFLTVTIALVTVFYIINIQGKDQQIISERLPKAVLIANNENQNPETIPSPQEVVKEIDDYARKHNVFIVMDI
-16 EKNKIY
+16 
-22 FSGCGYNAS
+22 
-31 HSLLYH
+31 
-37 QYPAKSQD
+37 
-45 IIADRLPK
+45 
-53 GVLVAN
+53 
-59 NAEQNPNHIPSNQ
+59 
-72 EVLVALD
+72 
-79 NYAKT
+79 
-84 HKLFIVATVVTPE
+84 VTP
-97 GNAGF
+97 AGSEDF
-102 HPEYMTFGKGILGNN
+102 KPTYITFGTGKLASN
-117 MILFPKADRADNE
+117 MILFPKANRANND
-130 LLGMGATYNILRG
+130 LLGMGATYNILKG
-143 HGSTEE
+143 HGSAEE
-149 LSQYLSQKFHVMTSA
+149 LSQYLNQKFHVTASYFPT
-164 VSKMSLFD
+164 MSLIG

-190 FLAFVGLAI
+190 FLAFFGLAI
-199 FVRVSELRKSGI
+199 FVRISELRKSGI

-218 LLNTIFSD
+218 LLNTVFSE
-226 SICDIKFISI
+226 SIRDMKFIAI
-236 LTMIAMIGTSSYLLT
+236 LTIIAMIGTSSYLLI

-277 SCLVSAIIMIVL
+277 SCLVSAIIMLIL

-302 PTIALMILVVLMQF
+302 PTTVLMVLVVLMQF
-316 AVSIVLVT
+316 VVSIVLVT

-334 ELKKQEADLDKWKQQ
+334 ELKKQDADLDKWKQQ
-349 KDYYTFP
+349 KDYDTISGAP
-356 YASINLQ
+356 NLK
-363 VSNQEAKAWWN
+363 VSSQEVEAWWN

-382 DDAIFV
+382 DYAIFV
-388 RHDLFAGPEES
+388 RHNLFDGPEES
-399 SQDQLFVTPS
+399 SDEQLIVTPS
-409 YLKAQHIKAKEDF
+409 YLKAQHINVKEDF
-422 SNLKLGEYALLIPKN
+422 SNLKLGEYGLLIPKN
-437 QMKNRQKLITKY
+437 QMKNRQKLIAQYDKL
-449 NKSLTETTQ
+449 LTETTQ

-563 ESLSMAIIS
+563 ESLSIAIIS

-606 MPNLRIQRRF
+606 MPNLRIHRPF

>member
-1 MVMDIFLVNFGDKNN
+1 MKKIKYIFLAVATILVTVFYIINIKGKDQQIIAERLPNAVLIANN
-16 EKNKIY
+16 EK
-22 FSGCGYNAS
+22 
-31 HSLLYH
+31 
-37 QYPAKSQD
+37 
-45 IIADRLPK
+45 
-53 GVLVAN
+53 
-59 NAEQNPNHIPSNQ
+59 QNPETIPSPQ
-72 EVLVALD
+72 EVIKDVD
-79 NYAKT
+79 DYARK
-84 HKLFIVATVVTPE
+84 HDVFIVMDVVTPD
-97 GNAGF
+97 GSGDF
-102 HPEYMTFGKGILGNN
+102 KPTYMTFGKGKLANN
-117 MILFPKADRADNE
+117 MSLLPKEKREEYDP
-130 LLGMGATYNILRG
+130 LGMFGTYNVFSG
-143 HGSTEE
+143 KKESEE
-149 LSQYLSQKFHVMTSA
+149 FSQYLNQKFHVTASYIP
-164 VSKMSLFD
+164 SMSLLG

-199 FVRVSELRKSGI
+199 FVRISELRKSGI

-218 LLNTIFSD
+218 LLNTVFSD
-226 SICDIKFISI
+226 SIRDMKFIAI
-236 LTMIAMIGTSSYLLT
+236 LTIIAMIGTSSYLLI

-266 ILFSSLIFVLL
+266 IFFSSLIFVLL
-277 SCLVSAIIMIVL
+277 SCLVSAIIMIIL

-302 PTIALMILVVLMQF
+302 PTIALMVLVVLMQF
-316 AVSIVLVT
+316 AVSLVLVT

-349 KDYYTFP
+349 KEYYTFP

-409 YLKAQHIKAKEDF
+409 YLKAQHIKTKEDF

-497 DPIIVVITPQ
+497 DPIIIVITPQ

-522 YFFVKGKEQTL
+522 YFFVKGKEQTI
-533 NRLKELGLYDK
+533 NRLKKLGLYDK

-563 ESLSMAIIS
+563 ESLNMAIMS

-606 MPNLRIQRRF
+606 MPNLRIHRPF
-616 IFVELGLLVILLPTL
+616 IFVELGLLLILLPTL

-642 FVVSALWFISLIILL
+642 FVVCALWFISLIILL

>member
-1 MVMDIFLVNFGDKNN
+1 MKKIKYIFLTVTIALVTVFYIINIQGKDQQIISERLPKAVLIANNENQNPETIPSPQEVVKEIDDYARKHNVFIVMDI
-16 EKNKIY
+16 
-22 FSGCGYNAS
+22 
-31 HSLLYH
+31 
-37 QYPAKSQD
+37 
-45 IIADRLPK
+45 
-53 GVLVAN
+53 
-59 NAEQNPNHIPSNQ
+59 
-72 EVLVALD
+72 
-79 NYAKT
+79 
-84 HKLFIVATVVTPE
+84 VTP
-97 GNAGF
+97 AGSEDF
-102 HPEYMTFGKGILGNN
+102 KPTYITFGTGKLASN
-117 MILFPKADRADNE
+117 MILFPKANRANND
-130 LLGMGATYNILRG
+130 LLGMGATYNILKG
-143 HGSTEE
+143 HGSAEE
-149 LSQYLSQKFHVMTSA
+149 LSQYLNQKFHVTASYFPT
-164 VSKMSLFD
+164 MSLIG

-199 FVRVSELRKSGI
+199 FVRISELRKSGI
-211 ELLSGKT
+211 ELLSGET
-218 LLNTIFSD
+218 LLNTVFSE
-226 SICDIKFISI
+226 SIRDMKFIAI
-236 LTMIAMIGTSSYLLT
+236 LTIIAMIGTSSYLLI

-266 ILFSSLIFVLL
+266 IFFSSLIFVLL

-324 SLSGIHYNQI
+324 SLSEIHYNQI

-382 DDAIFV
+382 DEAIFV
-388 RHDLFAGPEES
+388 RHDLFAGPQES
-399 SQDQLFVTPS
+399 SQNQLIVTPS
-409 YLKAQHIKAKEDF
+409 YLKAQHIKVKEDF
-422 SNLKLGEYALLIPKN
+422 SNLKLGEYGLLIPKN
-437 QMKNRQKLITKY
+437 QMKNRQKLIAQYDKL
-449 NKSLTETTQ
+449 LTETTQ

-544 VHYLVNAYGQYEA
+544 IHYLVNAYGQYEA

-572 AIITIIVISFFY
+572 AIITIIVICFFY

-606 MPNLRIQRRF
+606 MPNLRIHRPF
-616 IFVELGLLVILLPTL
+616 IFVELGLLLILLPTL

-642 FVVSALWFISLIILL
+642 FVVSALWFISLIILI

>member
-1 MVMDIFLVNFGDKNN
+1 MKKIKYIFLTVTIALVTVFYIINIQGKDQQIISERLPKAVLIANNENQNPETIPSPQEVVKEIDDYARKHNVFIVMDI
-16 EKNKIY
+16 
-22 FSGCGYNAS
+22 
-31 HSLLYH
+31 
-37 QYPAKSQD
+37 
-45 IIADRLPK
+45 
-53 GVLVAN
+53 
-59 NAEQNPNHIPSNQ
+59 
-72 EVLVALD
+72 
-79 NYAKT
+79 
-84 HKLFIVATVVTPE
+84 VTP
-97 GNAGF
+97 AGSEDF
-102 HPEYMTFGKGILGNN
+102 KPTYITFGTGKLASN
-117 MILFPKADRADNE
+117 MILFPKANRANND
-130 LLGMGATYNILRG
+130 LLGMGATYNILKG
-143 HGSTEE
+143 HGSAEE
-149 LSQYLSQKFHVMTSA
+149 LSQYLNQKFHVTASYFPT
-164 VSKMSLFD
+164 MSLIG

-199 FVRVSELRKSGI
+199 FVRISELRKSGI

-218 LLNTIFSD
+218 LLNTVFSD
-226 SICDIKFISI
+226 SIRDIKFISI
-236 LTMIAMIGTSSYLLT
+236 LTIIAMIGTSSYLLI

-266 ILFSSLIFVLL
+266 IFFSSLIFVLL
-277 SCLVSAIIMIVL
+277 SCLVSVIIMIIL

-316 AVSIVLVT
+316 SVSLVLVT

-349 KDYYTFP
+349 KEYYTFP

-409 YLKAQHIKAKEDF
+409 YLKAQHIKTKEDF

-497 DPIIVVITPQ
+497 DPIIVVITPK

-606 MPNLRIQRRF
+606 MPNLRIHCRF

>member
-1 MVMDIFLVNFGDKNN
+1 MSEMKKIKYIFLTVTIALVTVFYIINIKGKDQQIISERLPKAVLIANNENQNPETIPSPQEVVKEIDDYARKHNVFIVMDI
-16 EKNKIY
+16 
-22 FSGCGYNAS
+22 
-31 HSLLYH
+31 
-37 QYPAKSQD
+37 
-45 IIADRLPK
+45 
-53 GVLVAN
+53 
-59 NAEQNPNHIPSNQ
+59 
-72 EVLVALD
+72 
-79 NYAKT
+79 
-84 HKLFIVATVVTPE
+84 VTP
-97 GNAGF
+97 AGSEDF
-102 HPEYMTFGKGILGNN
+102 KPTYITFGTGKLASN
-117 MILFPKADRADNE
+117 MILFPKANRANND
-130 LLGMGATYNILRG
+130 LLGMGATYNILKG
-143 HGSTEE
+143 HGSAEE
-149 LSQYLSQKFHVMTSA
+149 LSQYLNQKFHVTASYFPT
-164 VSKMSLFD
+164 MSLIG

-199 FVRVSELRKSGI
+199 FVRISELRKSGI

-218 LLNTIFSD
+218 LLNTVFSD

-236 LTMIAMIGTSSYLLT
+236 LTIIAMIGTSSYLLI

-266 ILFSSLIFVLL
+266 IFFSSLIFVLL
-277 SCLVSAIIMIVL
+277 SCLVSAIIMIIL

-302 PTIALMILVVLMQF
+302 PTIALMVLVVLMQF
-316 AVSIVLVT
+316 AVSLVLVT

-334 ELKKQEADLDKWKQQ
+334 ELKKQEADLDKWKEE

-363 VSNQEAKAWWN
+363 VSNQEAKSWWN

-409 YLKAQHIKAKEDF
+409 YLKAQHIKTKEDF

-497 DPIIVVITPQ
+497 DPIIIVITPK
-507 SSGEETGISWAGDND
+507 SSGEETGLSWAGDND
-522 YFFVKGKEQTL
+522 YFFVKGKEQTI
-533 NRLKELGLYDK
+533 NRLKKLGLYDK

-563 ESLSMAIIS
+563 ESLNMAIMS

-606 MPNLRIQRRF
+606 MPNLRIHRRF
-616 IFVELGLLVILLPTL
+616 IFVELGLLLILLPTL

>member
-1 MVMDIFLVNFGDKNN
+1 MKKIKYIFLTVTIALVTVFYIINIQGKDQQIISERLPKAVLIANNENQNPESIPSPQEVVKEIDDYARKHNVFIVMDI
-16 EKNKIY
+16 
-22 FSGCGYNAS
+22 
-31 HSLLYH
+31 
-37 QYPAKSQD
+37 
-45 IIADRLPK
+45 
-53 GVLVAN
+53 
-59 NAEQNPNHIPSNQ
+59 
-72 EVLVALD
+72 
-79 NYAKT
+79 
-84 HKLFIVATVVTPE
+84 VTP
-97 GNAGF
+97 AGSEDF
-102 HPEYMTFGKGILGNN
+102 KPTYITFGTGKLASN
-117 MILFPKADRADNE
+117 MILFPKANRANND
-130 LLGMGATYNILRG
+130 LLGMGATYNILKG
-143 HGSTEE
+143 HGSAEE
-149 LSQYLSQKFHVMTSA
+149 LSQYLNQKFHVTASYFPT
-164 VSKMSLFD
+164 MSLIG

-199 FVRVSELRKSGI
+199 FVRISELRKSGI

-218 LLNTIFSD
+218 LLNTVFSD
-226 SICDIKFISI
+226 SIRDIKFISI
-236 LTMIAMIGTSSYLLT
+236 LTIIAMIGTSSYLLI

-266 ILFSSLIFVLL
+266 IFFSSLIFVLL
-277 SCLVSAIIMIVL
+277 SCLVSAIIMIIL

-302 PTIALMILVVLMQF
+302 TTIALMVLVVLMQF
-316 AVSIVLVT
+316 AVSLVLVT

-334 ELKKQEADLDKWKQQ
+334 ELKKQEADLDKWKEE

-409 YLKAQHIKAKEDF
+409 YLKAQHIKTKEDF

-507 SSGEETGISWAGDND
+507 LSGEETGISWAGDND
-522 YFFVKGKEQTL
+522 YFFVEGKEQTL

-606 MPNLRIQRRF
+606 MPNLRIHRRF
-616 IFVELGLLVILLPTL
+616 IFVELGLLAILLPTL

>member
-1 MVMDIFLVNFGDKNN
+1 MKKIKYIFLTVTIALVTVFYIINIQGKDQQIISERLPKAVLIANNENQNPETIPSPQEVVKEIDDYARKHNVFIVMDI
-16 EKNKIY
+16 
-22 FSGCGYNAS
+22 
-31 HSLLYH
+31 
-37 QYPAKSQD
+37 
-45 IIADRLPK
+45 
-53 GVLVAN
+53 
-59 NAEQNPNHIPSNQ
+59 
-72 EVLVALD
+72 
-79 NYAKT
+79 
-84 HKLFIVATVVTPE
+84 VTP
-97 GNAGF
+97 AGSEDF
-102 HPEYMTFGKGILGNN
+102 KPTYITFGTGKLASN
-117 MILFPKADRADNE
+117 MILFPKANRANND
-130 LLGMGATYNILRG
+130 LWGMGATYNILKG
-143 HGSTEE
+143 HGSAEE
-149 LSQYLSQKFHVMTSA
+149 LSQYLNQKFHVTASYFPT
-164 VSKMSLFD
+164 MSLIG

-199 FVRVSELRKSGI
+199 FVRISELRKSGI

-218 LLNTIFSD
+218 LLNTVFSD
-226 SICDIKFISI
+226 SIRDIKFISI
-236 LTMIAMIGTSSYLLT
+236 LTIIAMIGTSSYLLI
-251 TGLSNLSLHIFALFS
+251 TGLSNLSIHIFALFS
-266 ILFSSLIFVLL
+266 IFFSSLIFVLL
-277 SCLVSAIIMIVL
+277 SCLVSAIIMIIL

-316 AVSIVLVT
+316 SVSLVLVT

-409 YLKAQHIKAKEDF
+409 YLIAQHIKTKEDF

-473 VPNGEKRFIYNV
+473 VLNGEKRFIYNV

-497 DPIIVVITPQ
+497 DPIIIVITPQ
-507 SSGEETGISWAGDND
+507 SSGKETGISWAGDND
-522 YFFVKGKEQTL
+522 YFFVKGKEQTI

-606 MPNLRIQRRF
+606 MPNLRIHRRF

-642 FVVSALWFISLIILL
+642 FVVSALLFISLIILL

>member
-1 MVMDIFLVNFGDKNN
+1 
-16 EKNKIY
+16 
-22 FSGCGYNAS
+22 
-31 HSLLYH
+31 
-37 QYPAKSQD
+37 
-45 IIADRLPK
+45 
-53 GVLVAN
+53 
-59 NAEQNPNHIPSNQ
+59 
-72 EVLVALD
+72 
-79 NYAKT
+79 
-84 HKLFIVATVVTPE
+84 
-97 GNAGF
+97 
-102 HPEYMTFGKGILGNN
+102 
-117 MILFPKADRADNE
+117 
-130 LLGMGATYNILRG
+130 
-143 HGSTEE
+143 
-149 LSQYLSQKFHVMTSA
+149 
-164 VSKMSLFD
+164 
-172 EYYNIYGNP
+172 
-181 QAVTLLISI
+181 
-190 FLAFVGLAI
+190 
-199 FVRVSELRKSGI
+199 
-211 ELLSGKT
+211 
-218 LLNTIFSD
+218 
-226 SICDIKFISI
+226 
-236 LTMIAMIGTSSYLLT
+236 
-251 TGLSNLSLHIFALFS
+251 
-266 ILFSSLIFVLL
+266 
-277 SCLVSAIIMIVL
+277 
-289 SRSQLNSLIKGKL
+289 
-302 PTIALMILVVLMQF
+302 MQF
-316 AVSIVLVT
+316 AVSLVLVT

-409 YLKAQHIKAKEDF
+409 YLKAQHIKTKEDF

-606 MPNLRIQRRF
+606 MPNLRIHLRF

>member
-1 MVMDIFLVNFGDKNN
+1 MKKIKYIFLTVTIALVTVFYIINIQGKDQQIISERLPKAVLIANNENQNPETIPSPQEVVKEIDDYARKHNVFIVMDI
-16 EKNKIY
+16 
-22 FSGCGYNAS
+22 
-31 HSLLYH
+31 
-37 QYPAKSQD
+37 
-45 IIADRLPK
+45 
-53 GVLVAN
+53 
-59 NAEQNPNHIPSNQ
+59 
-72 EVLVALD
+72 
-79 NYAKT
+79 
-84 HKLFIVATVVTPE
+84 VTP
-97 GNAGF
+97 AGSEDF
-102 HPEYMTFGKGILGNN
+102 KPTYITFGTGKLASN
-117 MILFPKADRADNE
+117 MILFPKANRANND
-130 LLGMGATYNILRG
+130 LLGMGATYNILKG
-143 HGSTEE
+143 HGSAEE
-149 LSQYLSQKFHVMTSA
+149 LSQYLNQKFHVTASYFPT
-164 VSKMSLFD
+164 MSLIG

-199 FVRVSELRKSGI
+199 FVRISELRKSGI

-218 LLNTIFSD
+218 LLNTVFSD
-226 SICDIKFISI
+226 SIRDIKFISI
-236 LTMIAMIGTSSYLLT
+236 LTIIAMIGTSSYLLI

-266 ILFSSLIFVLL
+266 IFFSSLIFVLL
-277 SCLVSAIIMIVL
+277 SCLVSAIIMIIL

-316 AVSIVLVT
+316 SVSLVLVT

-349 KDYYTFP
+349 KEYYTFP

-388 RHDLFAGPEES
+388 RYDLFAGPEES

-409 YLKAQHIKAKEDF
+409 YLKAQHIKTKEDF

-497 DPIIVVITPQ
+497 DPIIVVITPK

-606 MPNLRIQRRF
+606 MPNLRIHCRF

>member
-1 MVMDIFLVNFGDKNN
+1 MKKIKYIFLTVTIALVTVFYIINIQGKDQQIISERLPKAVLIANNENQNPETIPSPQEVVKEIDDYARKHNVFIVMDI
-16 EKNKIY
+16 
-22 FSGCGYNAS
+22 
-31 HSLLYH
+31 
-37 QYPAKSQD
+37 
-45 IIADRLPK
+45 
-53 GVLVAN
+53 
-59 NAEQNPNHIPSNQ
+59 
-72 EVLVALD
+72 
-79 NYAKT
+79 
-84 HKLFIVATVVTPE
+84 VTP
-97 GNAGF
+97 AGSEDF
-102 HPEYMTFGKGILGNN
+102 KPTYITFGTGKLASN
-117 MILFPKADRADNE
+117 MILFPKANRANND
-130 LLGMGATYNILRG
+130 LLGMGATYNILKG
-143 HGSTEE
+143 HGSAEE
-149 LSQYLSQKFHVMTSA
+149 LSQYLNQKFHVTASYFPT
-164 VSKMSLFD
+164 MSLIG

-199 FVRVSELRKSGI
+199 FVRISELRKSGI

-218 LLNTIFSD
+218 LLNTVFSD
-226 SICDIKFISI
+226 SIRDIKFISI
-236 LTMIAMIGTSSYLLT
+236 LTMIAMIGTSSYLLIN
-251 TGLSNLSLHIFALFS
+251 GLSNLSLHIFALFS
-266 ILFSSLIFVLL
+266 IFFSSLIFVLL
-277 SCLVSAIIMIVL
+277 SCLVSVIIMIIL

-302 PTIALMILVVLMQF
+302 PTIALMVLVVLMQF
-316 AVSIVLVT
+316 AVSLVLVT

-349 KDYYTFP
+349 KEYYTFP

-382 DDAIFV
+382 DEAIFV
-388 RHDLFAGPEES
+388 RHDLFAGPQES
-399 SQDQLFVTPS
+399 SQNQLIVTPS
-409 YLKAQHIKAKEDF
+409 YLKAQHIKVKEDF
-422 SNLKLGEYALLIPKN
+422 SKLKLGEYGLLIPKN
-437 QMKNRQKLITKY
+437 QMKNRQKLIAQYDKL
-449 NKSLTETTQ
+449 LTETTQ

-497 DPIIVVITPQ
+497 DPIIIVITPQ

-522 YFFVKGKEQTL
+522 YFFVKGKEQTI
-533 NRLKELGLYDK
+533 NRLKKLGLYDK

-563 ESLSMAIIS
+563 ESLNMAIMS

-606 MPNLRIQRRF
+606 MPNLRIHRPF
-616 IFVELGLLVILLPTL
+616 IFVELGLLLILLPTL

-642 FVVSALWFISLIILL
+642 FVVCALWFISLIILL

>member
-1 MVMDIFLVNFGDKNN
+1 MKKIKYIFLTVTIALVTVFYIINIQGKDQQIISERLPKAVLIANNENQNPETIPSPQEVVKEIDDYARKHNVFIVMDI
-16 EKNKIY
+16 
-22 FSGCGYNAS
+22 
-31 HSLLYH
+31 
-37 QYPAKSQD
+37 
-45 IIADRLPK
+45 
-53 GVLVAN
+53 
-59 NAEQNPNHIPSNQ
+59 
-72 EVLVALD
+72 
-79 NYAKT
+79 
-84 HKLFIVATVVTPE
+84 VTP
-97 GNAGF
+97 AGSEDF
-102 HPEYMTFGKGILGNN
+102 KPTYITFGTGKLASN
-117 MILFPKADRADNE
+117 MILFPKANRANND
-130 LLGMGATYNILRG
+130 LWGMGATYNILKG
-143 HGSTEE
+143 HGSAEE
-149 LSQYLSQKFHVMTSA
+149 LSQYLNQKFHVTASYFPT
-164 VSKMSLFD
+164 MSLIG

-199 FVRVSELRKSGI
+199 FVRISELRKSGI

-218 LLNTIFSD
+218 LLNTVFSD
-226 SICDIKFISI
+226 SIRDIKFISI
-236 LTMIAMIGTSSYLLT
+236 LTIIAMIGTSSYLLI
-251 TGLSNLSLHIFALFS
+251 TGLSNLSIHIFALFS
-266 ILFSSLIFVLL
+266 IFFSSLIFVLL
-277 SCLVSAIIMIVL
+277 SCLVSAIIMIIL

-316 AVSIVLVT
+316 SVSLVLVT

-409 YLKAQHIKAKEDF
+409 YLKAQHIKTKEDF

-473 VPNGEKRFIYNV
+473 VLNGEKRFIYNV

-497 DPIIVVITPQ
+497 DPIIIVITPQ
-507 SSGEETGISWAGDND
+507 SSGKETGISWAGDND
-522 YFFVKGKEQTL
+522 YFFVKGKEQTI

-606 MPNLRIQRRF
+606 MPNLRIHRRF

>member
-1 MVMDIFLVNFGDKNN
+1 MKKIKYIFLTVTIALVTVFYIINIQGKDQQIISERLPKAVLIANNENQNPETIPSPQEVVKEIDDYARKHNVFIVMDI
-16 EKNKIY
+16 
-22 FSGCGYNAS
+22 
-31 HSLLYH
+31 
-37 QYPAKSQD
+37 
-45 IIADRLPK
+45 
-53 GVLVAN
+53 
-59 NAEQNPNHIPSNQ
+59 
-72 EVLVALD
+72 
-79 NYAKT
+79 
-84 HKLFIVATVVTPE
+84 VTP
-97 GNAGF
+97 AGSEDF
-102 HPEYMTFGKGILGNN
+102 KPTYITFGTGKLASN
-117 MILFPKADRADNE
+117 MILFPKANRANND
-130 LLGMGATYNILRG
+130 LLGMGATYNILKG
-143 HGSTEE
+143 HGSAEE
-149 LSQYLSQKFHVMTSA
+149 LSQYLNQKFHVTASYFPTMP
-164 VSKMSLFD
+164 LIG

-199 FVRVSELRKSGI
+199 FVRISELRKSGI

-218 LLNTIFSD
+218 LLNTVFSD
-226 SICDIKFISI
+226 SIRDIKFISI
-236 LTMIAMIGTSSYLLT
+236 LTIIAMIGTSSYLLI

-266 ILFSSLIFVLL
+266 IFFSSLIFVLL
-277 SCLVSAIIMIVL
+277 SCLVSAIIMIIL

-316 AVSIVLVT
+316 AVSLVLVT

-334 ELKKQEADLDKWKQQ
+334 ELKKQEADLDKWKEE

-399 SQDQLFVTPS
+399 SDEQLIVTPS
-409 YLKAQHIKAKEDF
+409 YLKAQHINVKEDF

-473 VPNGEKRFIYNV
+473 VLNGEKRFIYNV

-497 DPIIVVITPQ
+497 DPIIIVITPK

-522 YFFVKGKEQTL
+522 YFFVKGKEQTI

-544 VHYLVNAYGQYEA
+544 VHYLVNVYGQYEA

-606 MPNLRIQRRF
+606 MPNLRIHRPF

>member
-1 MVMDIFLVNFGDKNN
+1 MKKIKYIFLTVTIALVTVFYIINIQGKDQQIISERLPKAVLIANNENQNPETIPSPQEVVKEIDDYARKHNVFIVMDI
-16 EKNKIY
+16 
-22 FSGCGYNAS
+22 
-31 HSLLYH
+31 
-37 QYPAKSQD
+37 
-45 IIADRLPK
+45 
-53 GVLVAN
+53 
-59 NAEQNPNHIPSNQ
+59 
-72 EVLVALD
+72 
-79 NYAKT
+79 
-84 HKLFIVATVVTPE
+84 VTP
-97 GNAGF
+97 AGSEDF
-102 HPEYMTFGKGILGNN
+102 KPTYITFGTGKLASN
-117 MILFPKADRADNE
+117 MILFPKANRANND
-130 LLGMGATYNILRG
+130 LLGMGATYNILKG
-143 HGSTEE
+143 HGSAEE
-149 LSQYLSQKFHVMTSA
+149 LSQYLNQKFHVTASYFPT
-164 VSKMSLFD
+164 MSLIW

-199 FVRVSELRKSGI
+199 FVRISELRKSGI

-218 LLNTIFSD
+218 LLNTVFSD
-226 SICDIKFISI
+226 SIRDIKFISI
-236 LTMIAMIGTSSYLLT
+236 LTIIAMIGTSSYLLI

-266 ILFSSLIFVLL
+266 IFFSSLIFVLL
-277 SCLVSAIIMIVL
+277 SCLVSAIIMIIL

-316 AVSIVLVT
+316 SVSLVLVT

-334 ELKKQEADLDKWKQQ
+334 ELKKQEADLDKWRQQ

-409 YLKAQHIKAKEDF
+409 YLKAQHIKTKEDF

-497 DPIIVVITPQ
+497 DPIIVVITPK

-606 MPNLRIQRRF
+606 MPNLRIHRRF